1 MIIAGYTVVTEL
13 GNALR
18 KHLVSLAARD
28 INISNARVSAD
39 DKGHTV
45 DAFFTT
51 QQGARYKF
59 VITATVQDNAV
70 ATDSPVATAHPAPMV
85 ATRDVVD
92 KAVEVNREHAD
103 HVDPMPRATAVTETA
118 VDVLVDIR
126 GELTKLNARVAQL

>member
-28 INISNARVSAD
+28 INVSNARVSDD

-51 QQGARYKF
+51 QGGDRYKF
-59 VITATVQDNAV
+59 VITATVQDNAL
-70 ATDSPVATAHPAPMV
+70 ATDSPGKVDHVADSPMV

-92 KAVEVNREHAD
+92 KAVEVNREHN
-103 HVDPMPRATAVTETA
+103 PTAVTETA

-126 GELTKLNARVAQL
+126 AELEKLNDAVGRIRVV